1 MKDSDGHEIERI
13 KLMVSIIERGQG
25 DKLIKELRGLGITF
39 NMASVGYWA
48 TGLDLADYLGLT
60 EEEIDIVYSVVTESK
75 VKGALS
81 MIEYKFSLN
90 EPGNGVAFC
99 VPIMGVGGP
108 VSLKYI
114 SGINDD
120 KEAEK

>member
-1 MKDSDGHEIERI
+1 MKDSQGNEIERI
-13 KLMVSIIERGQG
+13 KLLISVLGRGQG
-25 DKLIKELRGLGITF
+25 DKLITELRELGITY

-60 EEEIDIVYSVVTESK
+60 ETERDIVYSVVTESK
-75 VKGALS
+75 VRSALS
-81 MIEYKFSLN
+81 MIEYKFSLK

-99 VPIMGVGGP
+99 IPIMGVGGP

-114 SGINDD
+114 SGVAAD
-120 KEAEK
+120 KEAE